1 MLINCLLSYTQWYMY
16 NSVGIKALLGYCV
29 GCGQLSKFVIQV
41 EKKKKKK
48 DDLSGT

>member
-1 MLINCLLSYTQWYMY
+1 MY